1 MVAEVRLREVVD
13 DDLPVFFEHWNDPE
27 ANRMAAFT
35 AADPSDRTAF
45 EARWARLRS
54 DSSVTNR
61 TIEVDA
67 QVAGTISSW
76 DNDGT
81 REITYWLG
89 REHWGK
95 GAATAAVARFVEL
108 EPVRPLYGVAAK
120 DNAASIRVLQ
130 KCGFVPVGES
140 KGYANARGE
149 EIDEI
154 ILALQT

>member
-1 MVAEVRLREVVD
+1 LGAAEERLLGHEQD
-13 DDLPVFFEHWNDPE
+13 DRSRRAGGGHHLELGQRWD
-27 ANRMAAFT
+27 
-35 AADPSDRTAF
+35 
-45 EARWARLRS
+45 ARNHLLAR
-54 DSSVTNR
+54 
-61 TIEVDA
+61 
-67 QVAGTISSW
+67 
-76 DNDGT
+76 
-81 REITYWLG
+81 